1 MKKTLYVAPVTEID
15 GMQIEEQLLNAS
27 IRGLESD
34 AGIAI
39 GDGETPTEADARNS
53 FSIWD
58 DED

>member
-1 MKKTLYVAPVTEID
+1 
-15 GMQIEEQLLNAS
+15 MQIEEQLLNAS